1 MTTSNGVKSIL
12 NLKSLIGERALV
24 RVDFNLPL
32 KKDRVQDDFR
42 VKKTLP
48 LIRAL
53 QKKKAKIILISH
65 LENNGKIASLR
76 PMARYLRKYY
86 LKNLKFVPDLF
97 GRQAKKVILA
107 MKNGDSIFL
116 ENLRM
121 KAGEKRNDKKF
132 ARQLASLAD
141 IYINEAF
148 SASHRKHASIV
159 GLPKFLPSY
168 AGPLFLSEINN
179 LKKVFSP
186 PRPFLLILG
195 GKKISTKFELL
206 ENFIKKADKIFVA
219 GAIANFYLKKKG
231 YEIGKSYREKMSSM
245 DFSGIKK
252 AKNIIFPDDVIVLR
266 KQKRKIVQIGEIRK
280 QDVIYD
286 IGPKTIDKM
295 KREIS
300 RAKFIL
306 WNGPL
311 GYFEGGFD
319 KGTKET
325 VQRLIF
331 SKAEV
336 VAGGG
341 ETVAFL
347 EKQKLPGKRFFVSTG
362 GGALLDFLARGTL
375 PGIEALEKKN
385 NFNK

>member
-1 MTTSNGVKSIL
+1 M
-12 NLKSLIGERALV
+12 
-24 RVDFNLPL
+24 RVDFNLPF

-53 QKKKAKIILISH
+53 QKKKAKVILISH
-65 LENNGKIASLR
+65 LENNGKISSLR
-76 PMARYLRKYY
+76 PLARYLRKYY
-86 LKNLKFVPDLF
+86 LKNLKFVPDLLDY
-97 GRQAKKVILA
+97 QAKKAILA
-107 MKNGDSIFL
+107 MKNGDSILL

-148 SASHRKHASIV
+148 SVSHRKHASIV
-159 GLPKFLPSY
+159 GLPKFLPSC
-168 AGPLFLSEINN
+168 AGPLFLSEVSRLRKI
-179 LKKVFSP
+179 FSP

-195 GKKISTKFELL
+195 GKKISTKFRLL
-206 ENFIKKADKIFVA
+206 KKFTNKADKIIVA
-219 GAIANFYLKKKG
+219 GVIANFYLK
-231 YEIGKSYREKMSSM
+231 EKSAE
-245 DFSGIKK
+245 IKK
-252 AKNIIFPDDVIVLR
+252 AKNIIFPEDAIVLR
-266 KQKRKIVQIGEIRK
+266 NQKRKTVQIGEIWK

-286 IGPKTIDKM
+286 IGPKTIERIK
-295 KREIS
+295 KEIS
-300 RAKFIL
+300 QAKFIL

-311 GYFEGGFD
+311 GYVEGGYG

-325 VQRLIF
+325 VQALIL
-331 SKAEV
+331 SKAEI

-375 PGIEALEKKN
+375 PGIEALKN
-385 NFNK
+385 NKNNKYDNF

>member
-1 MTTSNGVKSIL
+1 MKSVL
-12 NLKSLIGERALV
+12 NLKSLAGKKALV

-32 KKDRVQDDFR
+32 KKGRVQDDFR

-65 LENNGKIASLR
+65 LENNGKIVSLR
-76 PMARYLRKYY
+76 PLARYLKKHY
-86 LKNLKFVPDLF
+86 LKNLKFVPDIL
-97 GRQAKKVILA
+97 GRQAKKAISA
-107 MKNGDSIFL
+107 MQNGDSIIL

-121 KAGEKRNDKKF
+121 KAGEKKNDEKF
-132 ARQLASLAD
+132 ARRLASLAD
-141 IYINEAF
+141 FYVNEAF

-179 LKKVFSP
+179 LKKVFYP
-186 PRPFLLILG
+186 ARPFLLILG

-219 GAIANFYLKKKG
+219 GAVANFYLKEKG
-231 YEIGKSYREKMSSM
+231 REIGKSYYEKTPAA
-245 DFSGIKK
+245 DFPETKK
-252 AKNIIFPDDVIVLR
+252 AKNIISPEDAVVLR
-266 KQKRKIVQIGEIRK
+266 NQKRKIVQIGEIRR

-286 IGPKTIDKM
+286 IGPKTIDRI

-311 GYFEGGFD
+311 GYFEGGYGR
-319 KGTKET
+319 GTKET
-325 VQRLIF
+325 VQGLIL

-341 ETVAFL
+341 ETAAFL
-347 EKQKLPGKRFFVSTG
+347 EKQKLPAGRRFFVSTG
-362 GGALLDFLARGTL
+362 GGALLDFLSRGAL
-375 PGIEALEKKN
+375 PGIDALEKKN
-385 NFNK
+385 NLNK